1 MSKASTRDG
10 TARNR
15 IADSIRAS
23 ILAGEYPPDTRI
35 RQEDLAERFGASR
48 LPVREALRILES
60 DGLVRLVANT
70 GAWVN
75 RLTLAECEEIYQTR
89 ERLEPLLLRYAMPQ
103 LDTATIDR
111 LDELARAM
119 EKTTDVEEFL
129 KLDREFHLASY
140 APSDTHLLG
149 DLVRRLW
156 NSTLYYRRAYAL
168 LLDDDRRRIMHDEH
182 HMLTAALREGDALG
196 AERVVEAHIRRTRLQ
211 LARHPKVFD
220 LPTSPDEQPK

>member
-1 MSKASTRDG
+1 MSKTSTRDG

-35 RQEDLAERFGASR
+35 RQEDVAERFGASR

-89 ERLEPLLLRYAMPQ
+89 ERIEPLLLRYAMPH
-103 LDTATIDR
+103 LDAAMIDR

-119 EKTTDVEEFL
+119 EETTDVEEFL
-129 KLDREFHLASY
+129 RLDQEFHLASY
-140 APSDTHLLG
+140 APSDTRILG

-156 NSTLYYRRAYAL
+156 NSTQYYRRTYAM

-196 AERVVEAHIRRTRLQ
+196 AERVVESHIRRTRLQ
-211 LARHPKVFD
+211 LARHPEVFD
-220 LPTSPDEQPK
+220 LPTSPDEQSE

>member
-1 MSKASTRDG
+1 MSKTSTRDG

-35 RQEDLAERFGASR
+35 RQEDVAERFGASR

-89 ERLEPLLLRYAMPQ
+89 ERIEPLLLRYAMPH
-103 LDTATIDR
+103 LDAAMINR

-119 EKTTDVEEFL
+119 EETTDVEEFL
-129 KLDREFHLASY
+129 RLDQEFHLASY
-140 APSDTHLLG
+140 APSDTRILG

-156 NSTLYYRRAYAL
+156 NSTQYYRRTYAM

-196 AERVVEAHIRRTRLQ
+196 AERVVESHIRRTRLQ
-211 LARHPKVFD
+211 LARHPEVFD
-220 LPTSPDEQPK
+220 LPTSPDEQSE

>member
-1 MSKASTRDG
+1 MSKPATRDG
-10 TARNR
+10 NASTR

-23 ILAGEYPPDTRI
+23 ILAGEYPPETRI
-35 RQEDLAERFGASR
+35 RQEDVAAQFGASR

-89 ERLEPLLLRYAMPQ
+89 ERLEPLLLRYAMPH
-103 LDTATIDR
+103 LDEAELER

-119 EKTTDVEEFL
+119 EETTDVEEFL
-129 KLDREFHLASY
+129 RLDREFHLSSY
-140 APSDTHLLG
+140 APSETHILG
-149 DLVRRLW
+149 DLVHRLW
-156 NSTLYYRRAYAL
+156 NSTQYYRRAYTM

-182 HMLTAALREGDALG
+182 HLLTTALREGDADG
-196 AERVVEAHIRRTRLQ
+196 AERVVESHIRRTRLQ
-211 LARHPKVFD
+211 LARHPEVFD
-220 LPTSPDEQPK
+220 LPTSREAQPE

>member
-1 MSKASTRDG
+1 MSKTSTRDG

-35 RQEDLAERFGASR
+35 RQEDVAERFGASR

-89 ERLEPLLLRYAMPQ
+89 ERIEPLLLRYAMPH
-103 LDTATIDR
+103 LDDAMINR

-119 EKTTDVEEFL
+119 EETTDVEEFL
-129 KLDREFHLASY
+129 RLDREFHLASY
-140 APSDTHLLG
+140 APSDTRILG

-156 NSTLYYRRAYAL
+156 NSTQYYRRTYAM

-196 AERVVEAHIRRTRLQ
+196 AERVVESHIRRTRLQ
-211 LARHPKVFD
+211 LARHPEVFD
-220 LPTSPDEQPK
+220 LPTSPHEQSE

>member
-1 MSKASTRDG
+1 MSKTSTRDG

-35 RQEDLAERFGASR
+35 RQEDVAERFGASR

-89 ERLEPLLLRYAMPQ
+89 ERIEPLLLRYAMPH
-103 LDTATIDR
+103 LDAAMIDR

-119 EKTTDVEEFL
+119 EETTDVEEFL
-129 KLDREFHLASY
+129 RLDQEFHLASY
-140 APSDTHLLG
+140 APSDTRILG

-156 NSTLYYRRAYAL
+156 NSTQYYRRTYAM

-196 AERVVEAHIRRTRLQ
+196 AERVVESHIRRTRLQ
-211 LARHPKVFD
+211 LARHPEVFD
-220 LPTSPDEQPK
+220 LPTIPDEQSE